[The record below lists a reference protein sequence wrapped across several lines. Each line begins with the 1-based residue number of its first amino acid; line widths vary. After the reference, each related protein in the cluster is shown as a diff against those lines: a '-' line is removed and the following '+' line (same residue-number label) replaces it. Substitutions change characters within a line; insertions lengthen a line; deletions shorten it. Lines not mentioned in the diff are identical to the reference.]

1 MIDMPDDDNTD
12 QTAPSGETI
21 LNEPVEHEM
30 KKAYIDYAMSV
41 IVGRALPDVRD
52 GLKPVHRRILYAMND
67 MGLIHSRPYKKS
79 ARVVGEVLGKY
90 HPHGDS
96 AVYDSLVRMAQPFS
110 LRYTLVDGQGNF
122 GSVDGDRAAAMRY
135 TECRLGKIAATMLE
149 DIDKDTV
156 DFVDNFDGSL
166 KEPTVLPAVLPNL
179 LVNGSSGIAVGMAT
193 NMAPHNLSEV
203 VDAIIMQIDDP
214 EIPLLD
220 LMSVINGPD
229 FPTVGTIYGRSG
241 ILRAYSTGRGTIK
254 VRAKT
259 NIEELKNGKRRIIV
273 NEIPY
278 MVNKSN
284 LMEAIA
290 KLVRDRVIDGITDL
304 RDESDRSG
312 MRIVIELRK
321 DVMEEIVLNQ
331 LFAHTQLETTFGI
344 NNLALVNNEPKTLPL
359 KSLIHHY
366 IEHRKD
372 VITRR
377 TQYLLRKAEDRA
389 VILDGILIALD
400 NLDEVIRLIRK
411 AKTVDEAK
419 LALISRF
426 LLKEVQAKAILD
438 MRLQKLTGMERE
450 AVKAEYDEVQK
461 KIEDYKDILATEER
475 ILAMIKEDLI
485 ALKEKFGDGRK
496 TDIVDQEID
505 MDIEDLIPEEDVV
518 ITITRT
524 GYIKRMPV
532 DTYHQQ
538 RRGGVGLKGMTTKE
552 EDDVVDMFVTS
563 SHSYIMF
570 FSNRGRVYW
579 LKAYRIP
586 EAGRHA
592 KGRPIVNL
600 LPRLEKGEA
609 IVNTIHVREFTGD
622 RFLLFTTK
630 KGRVK
635 KTPLEAYS
643 RPRTTGII
651 AIALWDD
658 DELIDT
664 RITDGDRDVL
674 IATKYGKAA
683 RFHESEMRPMGRNSH
698 GVIGIRLRKDDEVVS
713 TSTGNDSSILLT
725 ITENGYGKLSWVRD
739 YRRTHR
745 GSQGVITIKVN
756 ERNGPVKAVL
766 EVTPSD
772 ELIVTSKEGM
782 IIRMSVADL
791 RVMGRA
797 TQGVR
802 IMRLRSG
809 DKVSAVARL
818 AEKADEDEVKTE
830 NEPEAAGGQGL

>member
-1 MIDMPDDDNTD
+1 MIDMPDNEDME
-12 QTAPSGETI
+12 APSGQRI

-67 MGLIHSRPYKKS
+67 MGLYHNRPHKKS

-90 HPHGDS
+90 HPHGES
-96 AVYDSLVRMAQPFS
+96 AVYDALVRMAQPFS

-122 GSVDGDRAAAMRY
+122 GSVDGDTAAAMRY
-135 TECRLGKIAATMLE
+135 TECRLDRISSTMLQ
-149 DIDKDTV
+149 DIDKETV

-166 KEPTVLPAVLPNL
+166 KEPLVLPAILPNL

-193 NMAPHNLSEV
+193 NMPPHNLSEV
-203 VDAIIMQIDDP
+203 VDAIIMQIEDP
-214 EIPLLD
+214 DVPLLE
-220 LMSVINGPD
+220 LMSAIKGPD
-229 FPTVGTIYGRSG
+229 FPTGGIIYGRSG
-241 ILRAYSTGRGTIK
+241 ILRAYSTGRGTIS
-254 VRAKT
+254 VRART
-259 NIEELKNGKRRIIV
+259 EIEEMKNGKHRIV
-273 NEIPY
+273 VTEIPY
-278 MVNKSN
+278 MVNKSR
-284 LMEAIA
+284 LLESIA
-290 KLVRDRVIDGITDL
+290 SLVKEREIDGITDL

-312 MRIVIELRK
+312 MRIVIELRA

-331 LFAHTQLETTFGI
+331 LFARTQLKTTFGI
-344 NNLALVNNEPKTLPL
+344 NNLCLVNGEPKTLPL
-359 KSLIHHY
+359 KSLINYY

-377 TQYLLRKAEDRA
+377 TQYLLKKAEERA
-389 VILDGILIALD
+389 VILDGLLIALD
-400 NLDEVIRLIRK
+400 NLDEVIKLIRK
-411 AKTVDEAK
+411 AKTADEAK
-419 LALISRF
+419 TTLIARF

-438 MRLQKLTGMERE
+438 MKLQKLTGMERQS
-450 AVKAEYDEVQK
+450 VKDEYEQVK
-461 KIEDYKDILATEER
+461 KEIADYKDILAREER
-475 ILAMIKEDLI
+475 VLSMIKEELI
-485 ALKEKFGDGRK
+485 SLKEKYGDERK
-496 TDIVDQEID
+496 TEIVDEEID
-505 MDIEDLIPEEDVV
+505 IEIEDLIPEEDVV

-524 GYIKRMPV
+524 GYIKRIPV
-532 DTYHQQ
+532 DTYQQQ
-538 RRGGVGLKGMTTKE
+538 RRGGVGLRGMTTKE
-552 EDDVVDMFVTS
+552 EDDVVDMFVAS

-570 FSNRGRVYW
+570 FSNHGKVYW

-592 KGRPIVNL
+592 KGRAIINL
-600 LPRLEKGEA
+600 LPKMDRGER
-609 IVNTIHVREFTGD
+609 IVSTIHVREFSGD

-643 RPRTTGII
+643 RPRSSGII
-651 AIALWDD
+651 AIALWED

-664 RITDGDRDVL
+664 RITDGDRDIL
-674 IATKYGKAA
+674 IATKYGKAI
-683 RFHESEMRPMGRNSH
+683 RFHESEVRPMGRNSH
-698 GVIGIRLRKDDEVVS
+698 GVVGIRLRGDDEVVS
-713 TSTGNDSSILLT
+713 TTTGDDSSILLS

-745 GSQGVITIKVN
+745 GSYGVITIKVN

-766 EVTPSD
+766 NVGPED
-772 ELIVTSKEGM
+772 ELIVTSKGGM
-782 IIRMSVADL
+782 IIRIPVSEL

-809 DKVSAVARL
+809 DAVSAVARM
-818 AEKADEDEVKTE
+818 AKKADDDPEDE
-830 NEPEAAGGQGL
+830 NIPEDGQSL

>member
-1 MIDMPDDDNTD
+1 MPDDEDME
-12 QTAPSGETI
+12 APSGERI

-67 MGLIHSRPYKKS
+67 MGLYHNRPHKKS

-90 HPHGDS
+90 HPHGEN
-96 AVYDSLVRMAQPFS
+96 AVYDALVRMAQPFS
-110 LRYTLVDGQGNF
+110 LRYPLIDGQGNF
-122 GSVDGDRAAAMRY
+122 GSVDGDTAAAMRY
-135 TECRLGKIAATMLE
+135 TECRLDRISSTMLQ

-156 DFVDNFDGSL
+156 DFMDNFDGSL
-166 KEPTVLPAVLPNL
+166 KEPVVLPAILPNL

-193 NMAPHNLSEV
+193 NMPPHNLSEV
-203 VDAIIMQIDDP
+203 VDAIIMQIDNPDVSLM
-214 EIPLLD
+214 E
-220 LMSVINGPD
+220 LMSVIKGPD
-229 FPTVGTIYGRSG
+229 FPTGGIIYGRSG
-241 ILRAYSTGRGTIK
+241 ILRAYSTGRGAIT
-254 VRAKT
+254 VRART
-259 NIEELKNGKRRIIV
+259 EIEEMKNGKHRIV
-273 NEIPY
+273 VTEIPY
-278 MVNKSN
+278 MVNKSR
-284 LMEAIA
+284 LLESIA
-290 KLVRDRVIDGITDL
+290 SLVKDREIDGITDL

-312 MRIVIELRK
+312 MRIVIELRA
-321 DVMEEIVLNQ
+321 DVMEDIVLNQ
-331 LFAHTQLETTFGI
+331 LFARTQLKTTFGI
-344 NNLALVNNEPKTLPL
+344 NNLCLVNGEPKNLPL
-359 KSLIHHY
+359 KSLINYY

-377 TQYLLRKAEDRA
+377 TQYLLKKAENRA
-389 VILDGILIALD
+389 VILDGLLIALD

-411 AKTVDEAK
+411 AKTADEAK
-419 LALISRF
+419 TTLMSRF
-426 LLKEVQAKAILD
+426 LLKEIQARAILD
-438 MRLQKLTGMERE
+438 MKLQRLTGMERQN
-450 AVKAEYDEVQK
+450 VKDEYEQVK
-461 KIEDYKDILATEER
+461 KEIEDYKDILAREER
-475 ILAMIKEDLI
+475 VLRMIKEELI
-485 ALKEKFGDGRK
+485 DLKERYGDERK
-496 TDIVDQEID
+496 TDIIDQEID
-505 MDIEDLIPEEDVV
+505 IDIEDLIPEEDVV

-532 DTYHQQ
+532 DIYHQQ
-538 RRGGVGLKGMTTKE
+538 RRGGVGLKGMTTKD
-552 EDDVVDMFVTS
+552 EDDVIDMFVAS

-570 FSNRGRVYW
+570 FSSHGKVYW

-592 KGRPIVNL
+592 KGRPIINL
-600 LPRLEKGEA
+600 LPRMDKGER
-609 IVNTIHVREFTGD
+609 IVSTIHVREFAGD

-643 RPRTTGII
+643 RPRSTGII
-651 AIALWDD
+651 AIALWED

-674 IATKYGKAA
+674 IATKYGKAI
-683 RFHESEMRPMGRNSH
+683 RFHESEIRPMGRNSH
-698 GVIGIRLRKDDEVVS
+698 GVVGIRLRGDDEVVS
-713 TSTGNDSSILLT
+713 TSTGDDSSILLT

-745 GSQGVITIKVN
+745 GSYGVITIKVN
-756 ERNGPVKAVL
+756 VRNGPVKAVL
-766 EVTPSD
+766 NVSPDD

-802 IMRLRSG
+802 IMRLREG
-809 DKVSAVARL
+809 DAVSAVARM
-818 AEKADEDEVKTE
+818 AKKADDDPEDESI
-830 NEPEAAGGQGL
+830 PEDGQSL

>member
-1 MIDMPDDDNTD
+1 MPDNEDME
-12 QTAPSGETI
+12 APSGQRI

-67 MGLIHSRPYKKS
+67 MGLYHNRPHKKS

-90 HPHGDS
+90 HPHGES
-96 AVYDSLVRMAQPFS
+96 AVYDALVRMAQPFS

-122 GSVDGDRAAAMRY
+122 GSVDGDTAAAMRY
-135 TECRLGKIAATMLE
+135 TECRLDRISSTMLQ
-149 DIDKDTV
+149 DIDKETV

-166 KEPTVLPAVLPNL
+166 KEPVVLPAILPNL

-193 NMAPHNLSEV
+193 NMPPHNLSEV
-203 VDAIIMQIDDP
+203 VDAIIMQIEDP
-214 EIPLLD
+214 DVPLLE
-220 LMSVINGPD
+220 LMSAIKGPD
-229 FPTVGTIYGRSG
+229 FPTGGIIYGRSG
-241 ILRAYSTGRGTIK
+241 ILRAYSTGRGTIS
-254 VRAKT
+254 VRART
-259 NIEELKNGKRRIIV
+259 EIEEMKNGKHRIV
-273 NEIPY
+273 VTEIPY
-278 MVNKSN
+278 MVNKSR
-284 LMEAIA
+284 LLESIA
-290 KLVRDRVIDGITDL
+290 SLVKEREIDGITDL

-312 MRIVIELRK
+312 MRIVIELRA

-331 LFAHTQLETTFGI
+331 LFARTQLKTTFGI
-344 NNLALVNNEPKTLPL
+344 NNLCLVNGEPKTLPL
-359 KSLIHHY
+359 KSLINYY

-377 TQYLLRKAEDRA
+377 TQYLLKKAEERA
-389 VILDGILIALD
+389 VILDGLLIALD
-400 NLDEVIRLIRK
+400 NLDEVIKLIRK
-411 AKTVDEAK
+411 AKTADEAK
-419 LALISRF
+419 TTLIARF

-438 MRLQKLTGMERE
+438 MKLQKLTGMERQS
-450 AVKAEYDEVQK
+450 VKDEYEQVK
-461 KIEDYKDILATEER
+461 KEIADYKDILAREER
-475 ILAMIKEDLI
+475 VLSMIKEELI
-485 ALKEKFGDGRK
+485 SLKEKYGDERK
-496 TDIVDQEID
+496 TEIVDEEID
-505 MDIEDLIPEEDVV
+505 IEIEDLIPEEDVV

-524 GYIKRMPV
+524 GYIKRIPV
-532 DTYHQQ
+532 DTYQQQ
-538 RRGGVGLKGMTTKE
+538 RRGGVGLRGMTTKE
-552 EDDVVDMFVTS
+552 EDDVVDMFVAS

-570 FSNRGRVYW
+570 FSNHGKVYW

-592 KGRPIVNL
+592 KGRAIINL
-600 LPRLEKGEA
+600 LPKMDRGER
-609 IVNTIHVREFTGD
+609 IVSTIHVREFSGD

-643 RPRTTGII
+643 RPRSSGII
-651 AIALWDD
+651 AIALWED

-664 RITDGDRDVL
+664 RITDGDRDIL
-674 IATKYGKAA
+674 IATKYGKAI
-683 RFHESEMRPMGRNSH
+683 RFHESEVRPMGRNSH
-698 GVIGIRLRKDDEVVS
+698 GVVGIRLRGDDEVVS
-713 TSTGNDSSILLT
+713 TTTGDDSSILLS

-745 GSQGVITIKVN
+745 GSYGVITIKVN

-766 EVTPSD
+766 NVGPED
-772 ELIVTSKEGM
+772 ELIVTSKGGM
-782 IIRMSVADL
+782 IIRIPVSEL

-809 DKVSAVARL
+809 DAVSAVARM
-818 AEKADEDEVKTE
+818 AKKADDDPEDE
-830 NEPEAAGGQGL
+830 NIPEDGQSL

>member
-1 MIDMPDDDNTD
+1 
-12 QTAPSGETI
+12 
-21 LNEPVEHEM
+21 
-30 KKAYIDYAMSV
+30 
-41 IVGRALPDVRD
+41 
-52 GLKPVHRRILYAMND
+52 
-67 MGLIHSRPYKKS
+67 
-79 ARVVGEVLGKY
+79 
-90 HPHGDS
+90 
-96 AVYDSLVRMAQPFS
+96 
-110 LRYTLVDGQGNF
+110 
-122 GSVDGDRAAAMRY
+122 
-135 TECRLGKIAATMLE
+135 
-149 DIDKDTV
+149 
-156 DFVDNFDGSL
+156 
-166 KEPTVLPAVLPNL
+166 
-179 LVNGSSGIAVGMAT
+179 
-193 NMAPHNLSEV
+193 
-203 VDAIIMQIDDP
+203 
-214 EIPLLD
+214 
-220 LMSVINGPD
+220 
-229 FPTVGTIYGRSG
+229 
-241 ILRAYSTGRGTIK
+241 
-254 VRAKT
+254 
-259 NIEELKNGKRRIIV
+259 
-273 NEIPY
+273 
-278 MVNKSN
+278 
-284 LMEAIA
+284 
-290 KLVRDRVIDGITDL
+290 
-304 RDESDRSG
+304 
-312 MRIVIELRK
+312 
-321 DVMEEIVLNQ
+321 
-331 LFAHTQLETTFGI
+331 
-344 NNLALVNNEPKTLPL
+344 
-359 KSLIHHY
+359 
-366 IEHRKD
+366 
-372 VITRR
+372 
-377 TQYLLRKAEDRA
+377 
-389 VILDGILIALD
+389 
-400 NLDEVIRLIRK
+400 
-411 AKTVDEAK
+411 
-419 LALISRF
+419 
-426 LLKEVQAKAILD
+426 
-438 MRLQKLTGMERE
+438 
-450 AVKAEYDEVQK
+450 
-461 KIEDYKDILATEER
+461 
-475 ILAMIKEDLI
+475 MIKEDLI
-485 ALKEKFGDGRK
+485 SLKEKFGDDRK

-538 RRGGVGLKGMTTKE
+538 RRGGVGLKGMTTKD

-586 EAGRHA
+586 QAGRHA

-622 RFLLFTTK
+622 RFLLFTTR

-635 KTPLEAYS
+635 KTALEAYS
-643 RPRTTGII
+643 RPRSTGII

-698 GVIGIRLRKDDEVVS
+698 GVIGIRLRGDDDVVS

-745 GSQGVITIKVN
+745 GSHGVITIKVN

-766 EVTPSD
+766 EVTPGD

-782 IIRMSVADL
+782 VIRMSVADL

-809 DKVSAVARL
+809 DMVSAVARM
-818 AEKADEDEVKTE
+818 AEKADEDEVETE
-830 NEPEAAGGQGL
+830 DETEDAGGQGL